1 MRKSRRT
8 AEEMFPLVEQYLQSG
23 QTRKAFC
30 AAHGISASQLHYW
43 QGKYPRKGAVSQGAA
58 FLEISAPAAGER
70 AVMEVVYPGEVRLR
84 LFVPASA
91 TFLRSLLPSEVAPA

>member
-1 MRKSRRT
+1 
-8 AEEMFPLVEQYLQSG
+8 MFPLVEQYLQSG

-30 AAHGISASQLHYW
+30 AAHGISVSQLYYW
-43 QGKYPRKGAVSQGAA
+43 QGKYPRKGADSQGAA

-70 AVMEVVYPGEVRLR
+70 AVMEVVYPGGVRLR